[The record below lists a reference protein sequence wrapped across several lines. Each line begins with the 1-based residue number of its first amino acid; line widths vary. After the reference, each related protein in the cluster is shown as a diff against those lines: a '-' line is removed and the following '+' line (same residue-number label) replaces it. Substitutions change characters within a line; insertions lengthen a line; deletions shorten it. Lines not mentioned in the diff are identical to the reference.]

1 MKKIALAYCLDN
13 LHTAESIAQGLKPG
27 NFAIEHYYC
36 KKTTHEAP
44 LSQQLQSF
52 DGVILLVI
60 SDNFLRSVSC
70 MNEALNLLQQRS
82 ADILPIVIDG
92 YQRDENNGAPISVP
106 TRFEKIG
113 DIIPYIN
120 YWQNQYLDLRS
131 QRRKLDQET
140 DFDKDALN
148 EHIRILRQV
157 SAEASEFLRLLRNT
171 PHLDLDDFTAN
182 DYEALFQ
189 FLDDQETWS
198 LFRQQVR
205 DYQASSPSS
214 TDDIPLPPPL
224 PEPVE
229 VSPSSP
235 EDSGSAAPPTS
246 PEEEE
251 GPFSS
256 PEHKNEPSS
265 SVLGENS
272 VLDIAPLDNP
282 SGPISSD
289 EAPNLNPVSSPEV
302 PGEANPLELESAQNL
317 TESPISEEP
326 PVVVPASEVSEIV
339 LLDEE
344 ELPTEDPSAG
354 DTSSEPAPKEP
365 TVSVEELLQQAI
377 QLAES
382 GTAEECATFFESA
395 LQQHPEAAS
404 LRYHYALL
412 LAQNAQDLNPAIGQ
426 LQHLLQVHPNDDQA
440 NFLLGEL
447 LELQGRDAM
456 ANAHYA
462 KIAEINPEFPDIFY
476 RMGKTTL
483 RSSPDKEEAAHLFK
497 QACKHNPA
505 HVDAHYQ
512 YALLALEVLGKKEK
526 ALKYL
531 EKTLALMPEHPFA
544 YYDMALIYH
553 AEKQYSKAKKCYLQA
568 IARNS
573 DFKTPDNDTAFGIHP
588 PEPAPAPI
596 VAGTPEERNVERD
609 MIEKLKN
616 MIAELEQTL
625 QAKKEQQA
633 QLNWFSGKTVLITG
647 ASSGIG
653 RATALLFAQN
663 GHRLILTGRR
673 SDRLAALCQEI
684 HQKFQAA
691 TLPLVFDIRNVDAVH
706 DALSSMPEEWQSV
719 DILINNAGKA
729 KGLAPIQEGKLAHW
743 EEMIDTNLK
752 GLLYITREIARGMVQ
767 RKSGH
772 IINISSIAGRFVY
785 PNGNVYC
792 ATKAAVDALTQGLRM
807 DLHAHNIRV
816 SQVAPGHVEET
827 EFALVRFDGDTEAAK
842 IYEGFQ
848 PLTAGDVADTIY
860 YMASRPAHV
869 NIQDVL
875 VFGTQQASAT
885 LINRSGRDQFNAG

>member
-36 KKTTHEAP
+36 KKTTQEAP

-92 YQRDENNGAPISVP
+92 YQRDENSGAPIPVP

-171 PHLDLDDFTAN
+171 SHLDLDDFTAN

-189 FLDDQETWS
+189 FLDDQAAWS
-198 LFRQQVR
+198 LFRQQVK
-205 DYQASSPSS
+205 DYRAGSP
-214 TDDIPLPPPL
+214 DEAIGIPIPPFEGNDVPAPTKEEESPEPEQKESFIPTLEEVSELTIPPL
-224 PEPVE
+224 
-229 VSPSSP
+229 
-235 EDSGSAAPPTS
+235 G
-246 PEEEE
+246 
-251 GPFSS
+251 
-256 PEHKNEPSS
+256 
-265 SVLGENS
+265 
-272 VLDIAPLDNP
+272 
-282 SGPISSD
+282 
-289 EAPNLNPVSSPEV
+289 
-302 PGEANPLELESAQNL
+302 
-317 TESPISEEP
+317 ISEEP
-326 PVVVPASEVSEIV
+326 EPSHTEPQQDDILSEDVPGAGNPVEPGS
-339 LLDEE
+339 
-344 ELPTEDPSAG
+344 ELPIAEPPVPEEPLGAPSNAEPEESFVTPISDGGAPEENPVENPAASDPL
-354 DTSSEPAPKEP
+354 SEHAPTEP
-365 TVSVEELLQQAI
+365 TVSVEELLQQGI
-377 QLAES
+377 QLAET
-382 GTAEECATFFESA
+382 GTGEACAAFFESA
-395 LQQHPEAAS
+395 LQQHPEAAA
-404 LRYHYALL
+404 LRYHYALF

-426 LQHLLQVHPNDDQA
+426 LQHLLQVHPNDEQA
-440 NFLLGEL
+440 NFLMGEL
-447 LELQGRDAM
+447 LELQGRDGM
-456 ANAHYA
+456 AFAHYA

-476 RMGKTTL
+476 RMGKTAL
-483 RSSPDKEEAAHLFK
+483 RSSPDREEAARLFK

-531 EKTLALMPEHPFA
+531 EKTLAIMPEHPFA
-544 YYDMALIYH
+544 YYDMALIYYG
-553 AEKQYSKAKKCYLQA
+553 EKQHSKAKKCYLQA
-568 IARNS
+568 IARNP
-573 DFKTPDNDTAFGIHP
+573 DFKTPENDTAFGLHA
-588 PEPAPAPI
+588 PELPAAS
-596 VAGTPEERNVERD
+596 AASTPDSNQVERD

-616 MIAELEQTL
+616 MIAELEDTL
-625 QAKKEQQA
+625 RAKKEQQVP
-633 QLNWFSGKTVLITG
+633 QNRFSGKTVLITG
-647 ASSGIG
+647 ATSGIG

-673 SDRLAALCQEI
+673 SERLSALCQEI
-684 HQKFQAA
+684 HQNFQAP
-691 TLPLVFDIRNVDAVH
+691 TLPLVFDIRDVEAVH
-706 DALSSMPEEWQSV
+706 HALSAIPEEWQAV

-729 KGLAPIQEGKLAHW
+729 KGLAPVQEGKLAHW

-772 IINISSIAGRFVY
+772 IINLSSIAGRFVY

-807 DLHAHNIRV
+807 DLYAHNIRV

-827 EFALVRFDGDTEAAK
+827 EFALVRFDGDAEAAK

-848 PLTAGDVADTIY
+848 PLTAADVADTIY
-860 YMASRPAHV
+860 YIASRPAHV
-869 NIQDVL
+869 NVQDVL

-885 LINRSGRDQFNAG
+885 LINRSGRDLFNAG

>member
-13 LHTAESIAQGLKPG
+13 LPTAESIAQGLKPG
-27 NFAIEHYYC
+27 NFSIEHYYC
-36 KKTTHEAP
+36 KKSTHEEP
-44 LSQQLQSF
+44 LSRQLQSF

-92 YQRDENNGAPISVP
+92 YQRDENSGAPVYIP

-171 PHLDLDDFTAN
+171 PHMDLDDFTAN
-182 DYEALFQ
+182 DFEALFQ
-189 FLDDQETWS
+189 FLDDPAAWS
-198 LFRQQVR
+198 LFRQQVK
-205 DYQASSPSS
+205 DYQAVSPGV
-214 TDDIPLPPPL
+214 DDVPLAPPIAEPIAPPVSPENGGSAFPSPEAEPPFHPSEAGNELTIPPL
-224 PEPVE
+224 SVPVEPVPVE
-229 VSPSSP
+229 EANEP
-235 EDSGSAAPPTS
+235 DSTVAPPS
-246 PEEEE
+246 
-251 GPFSS
+251 
-256 PEHKNEPSS
+256 
-265 SVLGENS
+265 
-272 VLDIAPLDNP
+272 
-282 SGPISSD
+282 
-289 EAPNLNPVSSPEV
+289 EV
-302 PGEANPLELESAQNL
+302 PGEGIYTEPVPEPLPPHHTPEGEPAAPSPVEPEEPIFVPPLEVGIPEGPAV
-317 TESPISEEP
+317 EEP
-326 PVVVPASEVSEIV
+326 TTGETP
-339 LLDEE
+339 
-344 ELPTEDPSAG
+344 
-354 DTSSEPAPKEP
+354 SEPAPPEP
-365 TVSVEELLQQAI
+365 TVSAEELLQQAI

-382 GTAEECATFFESA
+382 GTPEECAAFFENA
-395 LQQHPEAAS
+395 LQQYPEAAS

-426 LQHLLQVHPNDDQA
+426 LQHLLQICPNDEQA
-440 NFLLGEL
+440 HFLMGEL
-447 LELQGRDAM
+447 LELQGRDSA
-456 ANAHYA
+456 AIAHYA

-483 RSSPDKEEAAHLFK
+483 RSSSDQEEAARLFK
-497 QACKHNPA
+497 QACKHNPT

-512 YALLALEVLGKKEK
+512 YAILASEVLGKKEK

-553 AEKQYSKAKKCYLQA
+553 GEKQFSKAKKSYLQA
-568 IARNS
+568 IARNP
-573 DFKTPDNDTAFGIHP
+573 DFKTPENDAAFGLNT
-588 PEPAPAPI
+588 PEPPPAPI
-596 VAGTPEERNVERD
+596 VDTTGDNKVERD
-609 MIEKLKN
+609 MIEKLKI
-616 MIAELEQTL
+616 MIAELESALQT
-625 QAKKEQQA
+625 KKEPPA
-633 QLNWFSGKTVLITG
+633 LPNRFSGKTVLITG
-647 ASSGIG
+647 ATSGIG
-653 RATALLFAQN
+653 RATAMLFAQN

-673 SDRLAALCQEI
+673 SEKLNQLCEEI
-684 HQKFQAA
+684 QQKFQTS
-691 TLPLVFDIRNVDAVH
+691 TLPLLFDIRDVEAVH
-706 DALSSMPEEWQSV
+706 QAVGSLPEEWQSV

-729 KGLAPIQEGKLAHW
+729 KGLAPVQEGKLAHW

-807 DLHAHNIRV
+807 DLYAHNIRV

-827 EFALVRFDGDTEAAK
+827 EFALVRFDGDAEAAK

-869 NIQDVL
+869 NVQDVL

-885 LINRSGRDQFNAG
+885 LINRSGRDLFNAG